1 MKHAHERV
9 KKLAGMEDSDITDL
23 GKMAIHG
30 VVTVAEVGI
39 AANVMGGIV
48 GSFPKQ
54 PELLF

>member
-1 MKHAHERV
+1 MKRAHERV
-9 KKLAGMEDSDITDL
+9 KKLAGMEDSDITGL

-39 AANVMGGIV
+39 AANVMGGII

-54 PELLF
+54 P